1 MKSGKRSSAPCPN
14 RIEKTYPNVRTRSLR
29 EPVMNIRAI
38 AFAIL
43 GVAAGAFLLVQFFGT
58 GGSGAEDGRLLT
70 PEDARA
76 MISDRQD
83 SDDFFI
89 LDVRTPPEFSSGHI
103 EGAANTPTGEIAG
116 WMGTLPRNAT
126 YLVYCA
132 TGVRSARVRSLMEE
146 AGFDRV
152 HEIRGGFTAWQAER
166 F

>member
-1 MKSGKRSSAPCPN
+1 
-14 RIEKTYPNVRTRSLR
+14 
-29 EPVMNIRAI
+29 MNIRAI

-43 GVAAGAFLLVQFFGT
+43 GVAAGSFLLVQLFGAGT
-58 GGSGAEDGRLLT
+58 PGAEDGRLLT

-89 LDVRTPPEFSSGHI
+89 LDVRTPREFTSGHI
-103 EGAANTPTGEIAG
+103 GGAVNMPSGEVTE

-152 HEIRGGFTAWQAER
+152 FEIHGGFTAWQAEG